1 MPEGIFTQYIETE
14 MPVPMTSQL
23 QRQELR
29 RLRRQYPFVYQKTL
43 SVTAHGR
50 NIPALQMGCGSMK
63 VLLTAGHHA
72 NEYITSMLVWALL
85 RRYCRAVCDDR
96 LFAGFDARE
105 LYHNAMLYIVPM
117 VNPDGIDLVTG
128 AIRPDSDEYRQAAAI
143 AARYPSVPF
152 PQGWKAN
159 LDGVDLNLNYP
170 AHWDT
175 ARQIKQAMG
184 VSGPAPRDYPGAQPL
199 DQPETAALAAYTCC
213 IKPDLV
219 LAYHTQG
226 GEIYHTFAGVQ
237 LPQAD
242 ALAQAFARAS
252 GYRVADVPP
261 ESANAGFKDWFLQRF
276 HRPGFTIEAGRGE
289 NPLPLTQLDA
299 LVRENEPILALA
311 LSQ

>member
-14 MPVPMTSQL
+14 TPAPMTSQL
-23 QRQELR
+23 QQKLLRQFKA
-29 RLRRQYPFVYQKTL
+29 QYPFVYHKTL

-50 NIPALQMGCGSMK
+50 KIPALQLGCGCSK

-72 NEYITSMLVWALL
+72 NEYITTMLVWRLL
-85 RRYCRAVCDDR
+85 QRFCRAVCDNR

-105 LYHNAMLYIVPM
+105 LYHNAMLYVVPM
-117 VNPDGIDLVTG
+117 VNPDGVDLVTG
-128 AIRPDSDEYRQAAAI
+128 AIRPDCAEYRQAEAI
-143 AARYPSVPF
+143 AARYPNVPF

-170 AHWDT
+170 ARWET
-175 ARQIKQAMG
+175 ARQIKRALG
-184 VSGPAPRDYPGAQPL
+184 VDGPAPRDYPGAQPL

-213 IKPDLV
+213 IRPDLV

-226 GEIYHTFAGVQ
+226 GEIYHTFASVQ

-252 GYRVADVPP
+252 GYRVAEVPP

>member
-1 MPEGIFTQYIETE
+1 
-14 MPVPMTSQL
+14 MTSQL
-23 QRQELR
+23 QLQQLR
-29 RLRRQYPFVYQKTL
+29 RLRQQYPFVYQKTL
-43 SVTAHGR
+43 SATAHGR
-50 NIPALQMGCGSMK
+50 KIPALQLGCGSTK

-72 NEYITSMLVWALL
+72 NEYITSMLVWRLL
-85 RRYCRAVCDDR
+85 WRFCRAVCDGR
-96 LFAGFDARE
+96 LFAGFDAYA
-105 LYHNAMLYIVPM
+105 LYHNAMLYVVPM
-117 VNPDGIDLVTG
+117 VNPDGVDLVTG
-128 AIRPDSDEYRQAAAI
+128 AIQPDSEEYRQAAAI
-143 AARYPSVPF
+143 AARYPHVPF
-152 PQGWKAN
+152 PNGWKAN

-170 AHWDT
+170 ARWDT
-175 ARQIKQAMG
+175 ARRIKKALG
-184 VSGPAPRDYPGAQPL
+184 VSGPAPRDFPGYQPL

-213 IKPDLV
+213 VKPDLV

-252 GYRVADVPP
+252 GYVVADVPP

-289 NPLPLTQLDA
+289 NPLPLAQLDA

>member
-14 MPVPMTSQL
+14 TPAPMTSQL
-23 QRQELR
+23 QQKLLRQFKA
-29 RLRRQYPFVYQKTL
+29 QYPFVYHKTL

-50 NIPALQMGCGSMK
+50 KIPALQLGCGCSK

-72 NEYITSMLVWALL
+72 NEYITTMLVWRLL
-85 RRYCRAVCDDR
+85 QRFCRAVCDNR

-105 LYHNAMLYIVPM
+105 LYHNAMLYVVPM
-117 VNPDGIDLVTG
+117 VNPDGVDLVTG
-128 AIRPDSDEYRQAAAI
+128 AIRPDCAEYRQAEAI
-143 AARYPSVPF
+143 AARYPNVPF

-170 AHWDT
+170 ARWET
-175 ARQIKQAMG
+175 ARQIKRALG
-184 VSGPAPRDYPGAQPL
+184 VDGPAPRDYPGAQPL

-213 IKPDLV
+213 IRPDLV

-226 GEIYHTFAGVQ
+226 GEIYHTFASVQ

-252 GYRVADVPP
+252 GYRAAEVPP

>member
-14 MPVPMTSQL
+14 TPAPMTSQL
-23 QRQELR
+23 QQKLLRQFKA
-29 RLRRQYPFVYQKTL
+29 QYPFVYHKTL

-50 NIPALQMGCGSMK
+50 KIPALQLGCGCSK

-72 NEYITSMLVWALL
+72 NEYITTMLVWRLL
-85 RRYCRAVCDDR
+85 QRFCRAVCDNR

-105 LYHNAMLYIVPM
+105 LYHNAMLYVVPM
-117 VNPDGIDLVTG
+117 VNPDGVDLVTG
-128 AIRPDSDEYRQAAAI
+128 AIRPDCAEYRQAEAI
-143 AARYPSVPF
+143 AARYPTVPF

-170 AHWDT
+170 ARWET
-175 ARQIKQAMG
+175 ARQIKRALG
-184 VSGPAPRDYPGAQPL
+184 VDGPAPRDYPGAQPL

-213 IKPDLV
+213 IRPDLV

-226 GEIYHTFAGVQ
+226 GEIYHTFASVQ

-252 GYRVADVPP
+252 GYRVAEVPP

-276 HRPGFTIEAGRGE
+276 HRPGFTIEAGCGE